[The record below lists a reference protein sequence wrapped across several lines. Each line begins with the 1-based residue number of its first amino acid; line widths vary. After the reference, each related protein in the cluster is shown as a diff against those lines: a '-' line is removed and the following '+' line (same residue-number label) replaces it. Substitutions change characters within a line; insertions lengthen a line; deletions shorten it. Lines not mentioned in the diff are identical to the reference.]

1 MCLSHESLTF
11 KYPTVA
17 TVGNSTVDVAAY
29 KWRMNRTPQSRED
42 IELCDVEGRES
53 FDEGGGV
60 RGGVFED
67 SIVTAFCVSTSVY
80 CSNGG
85 RM

>member
-1 MCLSHESLTF
+1 
-11 KYPTVA
+11 
-17 TVGNSTVDVAAY
+17 
-29 KWRMNRTPQSRED
+29 MNRTPQSRED